1 MRSAMIEDKFAILGN
16 LSCDYK
22 DENLDTVEI
31 SLDDI
36 IDIDLT
42 LEAAKDWLSAANA
55 YSDVKDGKDKIK
67 KIICLEEYI
76 RTKFLFHK
84 KLEALEAKK

>member
-1 MRSAMIEDKFAILGN
+1 MIEDKFAILGN

-55 YSDVKDGKDKIK
+55 YSEVKEKGDRIK
-67 KIICLEEYI
+67 KVLCLEEYI
-76 RTKFLFHK
+76 RTKYLFAK
-84 KLEALEAKK
+84 KLEALEKK

>member
-1 MRSAMIEDKFAILGN
+1 MIDDKFAVISN
-16 LSCDYK
+16 IRCDYR
-22 DENLDTVEI
+22 DENLDFVEI

-76 RTKFLFHK
+76 RTKFIFHK